1 MCFFVQTNHT
11 RKELLF
17 LMFKEINLRNHSSL
31 HKLFYSL
38 ESMELLQYFKKL
50 KWEFLFVTFL
60 IVINA
65 GFLTLAGISS
75 ANALSAVAKL
85 KAERFFMWVA
95 LMGGAYI
102 FYAIVNCLV
111 NVEQTRLA
119 QNVDKLIRNDIAQ
132 DLSQTSYSGFHQ
144 QTVATYNSWLTN
156 DITTI
161 NNFGV
166 EDFMMIIRQIS
177 EIVFGMLTLAYFNV
191 SLVVTVIILTII
203 MGVVPNLFSKILA
216 KRSLEY
222 THANERLV
230 NSINDVLNGFNTL
243 FLANLPQTIVK
254 KINGASD
261 DVKEHALNYSK
272 TAGITQAI
280 TNGLAFISQV
290 IILGQTGWL
299 ILHQLTPVGT
309 ISGAQFFASTIFA
322 ELSGIS
328 FNWQEFKSVKPIIEK
343 FKTIPLKTVDGAL
356 PADFKLSNLELDKV
370 SYQYSG
376 QDKPIF
382 ENLDL
387 DFKLKNKYILMG
399 DSAAGKSTL
408 LNLISGL
415 LRDYQGKIEISDVEY
430 NQISDRDLH
439 DQITYLQQDP
449 YIFTASLEWNLT
461 LGRQV
466 SKAKIA
472 EVIKEC
478 GLEDLIAK
486 LPDGMDTVLADQ
498 GKQLSG
504 GQKQRVAFARALL
517 RDTPIYLLDEA
528 TSALDKTSSV
538 QLERLI
544 LTQKD
549 KTVIMVTHHLR
560 DEVKQLADQV
570 VDLNELKKN

>member
-1 MCFFVQTNHT
+1 
-11 RKELLF
+11 
-17 LMFKEINLRNHSSL
+17 
-31 HKLFYSL
+31 
-38 ESMELLQYFKKL
+38 MELLQYFKRL

-85 KAERFFMWVA
+85 KAERFFMWVT

-261 DVKEHALNYSK
+261 DVKKHALNYSK

-449 YIFTASLEWNLT
+449 YIFTASLEWNFT
-461 LGRQV
+461 LGRQI

-478 GLEDLIAK
+478 GLEELIAK

-528 TSALDKTSSV
+528 TSALDKASSV

-544 LTQKD
+544 LTPKD

>member
-1 MCFFVQTNHT
+1 
-11 RKELLF
+11 
-17 LMFKEINLRNHSSL
+17 
-31 HKLFYSL
+31 
-38 ESMELLQYFKKL
+38 MELLQYFKKL

-343 FKTIPLKTVDGAL
+343 FKTVPLKTVHGAL
-356 PADFKLSNLELDKV
+356 PIDFKLSNLELDKV

-528 TSALDKTSSV
+528 TSALDKASSV

-560 DEVKQLADQV
+560 DEAKQLADQV
-570 VDLNELKKN
+570 VDLNELKNN

>member
-1 MCFFVQTNHT
+1 
-11 RKELLF
+11 
-17 LMFKEINLRNHSSL
+17 
-31 HKLFYSL
+31 
-38 ESMELLQYFKKL
+38 MELLQYFKRL

-85 KAERFFMWVA
+85 KAERFFMWVT

-261 DVKEHALNYSK
+261 DVKKHALNYSK

-382 ENLDL
+382 ENLNL
-387 DFKLKNKYILMG
+387 NFKLKNKYILMG

-415 LRDYQGKIEISDVEY
+415 LRDYQGEIEIADMEY
-430 NQISDRDLH
+430 NQISDQDLH

-461 LGRQV
+461 LGCQI

-478 GLEDLIAK
+478 GLEELIAK

>member
-1 MCFFVQTNHT
+1 
-11 RKELLF
+11 
-17 LMFKEINLRNHSSL
+17 
-31 HKLFYSL
+31 
-38 ESMELLQYFKKL
+38 MELLQYFKKL

-102 FYAIVNCLV
+102 FYAIINCLV

-261 DVKEHALNYSK
+261 DVKKHALNYSK

-382 ENLDL
+382 ENLNL
-387 DFKLKNKYILMG
+387 NFKLKNKYILMG

-415 LRDYQGKIEISDVEY
+415 LRDYQGKIEISDMEY
-430 NQISDRDLH
+430 NQISDQDLH

-449 YIFTASLEWNLT
+449 YIFTASLEWNFT
-461 LGRQV
+461 LGRQI

-478 GLEDLIAK
+478 GLEELIAK

>member
-1 MCFFVQTNHT
+1 
-11 RKELLF
+11 
-17 LMFKEINLRNHSSL
+17 
-31 HKLFYSL
+31 
-38 ESMELLQYFKKL
+38 MELLQYFKKL

-261 DVKEHALNYSK
+261 DVKKHALNYSK

-309 ISGAQFFASTIFA
+309 ISGAQFFVSTIFA

-343 FKTIPLKTVDGAL
+343 FKTVPLKTVHGAL
-356 PADFKLSNLELDKV
+356 PIDFKLSNLELDKV

>member
-1 MCFFVQTNHT
+1 
-11 RKELLF
+11 
-17 LMFKEINLRNHSSL
+17 
-31 HKLFYSL
+31 
-38 ESMELLQYFKKL
+38 MELLQYFKKL

-85 KAERFFMWVA
+85 KAERFFMWVT

-261 DVKEHALNYSK
+261 DVKKHALNYSK

-343 FKTIPLKTVDGAL
+343 FKTVPLKTVHGAL
-356 PADFKLSNLELDKV
+356 PIDFKLSNLELDKV

-449 YIFTASLEWNLT
+449 YIFTASLEWNFT
-461 LGRQV
+461 LGRQI

-478 GLEDLIAK
+478 GLEELIAK

>member
-1 MCFFVQTNHT
+1 
-11 RKELLF
+11 
-17 LMFKEINLRNHSSL
+17 
-31 HKLFYSL
+31 
-38 ESMELLQYFKKL
+38 MELLQYFKRL

-261 DVKEHALNYSK
+261 DVKKHALNYGK

-382 ENLDL
+382 ENLNL
-387 DFKLKNKYILMG
+387 NFKLKNKYILMG

-430 NQISDRDLH
+430 NQISDKDLH

-449 YIFTASLEWNLT
+449 YIFTASLGWNLT

-466 SKAKIA
+466 SKAKIS

-528 TSALDKTSSV
+528 TSALDKASSV

>member
-1 MCFFVQTNHT
+1 
-11 RKELLF
+11 
-17 LMFKEINLRNHSSL
+17 
-31 HKLFYSL
+31 
-38 ESMELLQYFKKL
+38 MELLQYFKKL

-191 SLVVTVIILTII
+191 SLVVTAIILTII

-261 DVKEHALNYSK
+261 DVKKHALNYSK

-290 IILGQTGWL
+290 MILGQTGWL

-309 ISGAQFFASTIFA
+309 ISGAQFFVSTIFA

-343 FKTIPLKTVDGAL
+343 FKTVPLKTVHGTL
-356 PADFKLSNLELDKV
+356 PIDFKLSNLELDKV

-560 DEVKQLADQV
+560 DEAKQLADQV
-570 VDLNELKKN
+570 VDLNELKNN

>member
-1 MCFFVQTNHT
+1 
-11 RKELLF
+11 
-17 LMFKEINLRNHSSL
+17 
-31 HKLFYSL
+31 
-38 ESMELLQYFKKL
+38 MELLQYFKRL

-85 KAERFFMWVA
+85 KAERFFMWVT

-261 DVKEHALNYSK
+261 DVKKHALNYSK

-382 ENLDL
+382 ENLNL
-387 DFKLKNKYILMG
+387 NFKLKNKYILMG

-415 LRDYQGKIEISDVEY
+415 LRDYQGKIEIADMEY
-430 NQISDRDLH
+430 NQISDQDLH

-449 YIFTASLEWNLT
+449 YIFTASLEWNFT
-461 LGRQV
+461 LGRQI

-478 GLEDLIAK
+478 GLEELIAK

-528 TSALDKTSSV
+528 TSALDKASSV

>member
-1 MCFFVQTNHT
+1 
-11 RKELLF
+11 
-17 LMFKEINLRNHSSL
+17 
-31 HKLFYSL
+31 
-38 ESMELLQYFKKL
+38 MELLQYFKRL

-85 KAERFFMWVA
+85 KAERFFMWVT

-203 MGVVPNLFSKILA
+203 MGEVPNLFSKILA

-343 FKTIPLKTVDGAL
+343 FKTVPLKTVYGAL

-382 ENLDL
+382 ENLNL
-387 DFKLKNKYILMG
+387 NFKLKNKYILMG

-430 NQISDRDLH
+430 NQISDKDLH

-461 LGRQV
+461 LGRQI

-478 GLEDLIAK
+478 GLEELIAK

-528 TSALDKTSSV
+528 TSALDKASSV

-560 DEVKQLADQV
+560 DEAKQLADQV
-570 VDLNELKKN
+570 VDLNELKNN

>member
-1 MCFFVQTNHT
+1 
-11 RKELLF
+11 
-17 LMFKEINLRNHSSL
+17 
-31 HKLFYSL
+31 
-38 ESMELLQYFKKL
+38 MELLQYFKRL

-382 ENLDL
+382 ENLNL
-387 DFKLKNKYILMG
+387 NFKLKNKYILMG

-415 LRDYQGKIEISDVEY
+415 LRDYQGEIEIADMEY
-430 NQISDRDLH
+430 NQISDQDLH

-461 LGRQV
+461 LGRQI

-478 GLEDLIAK
+478 GLEELIAK

>member
-1 MCFFVQTNHT
+1 
-11 RKELLF
+11 
-17 LMFKEINLRNHSSL
+17 
-31 HKLFYSL
+31 
-38 ESMELLQYFKKL
+38 MELLQYFKRL

-156 DITTI
+156 DIRTI

-261 DVKEHALNYSK
+261 DVKKHALNYSK

-382 ENLDL
+382 ENLNL
-387 DFKLKNKYILMG
+387 NFKLKNKYILMG

-415 LRDYQGKIEISDVEY
+415 LRDYQGEIEIADMEY
-430 NQISDRDLH
+430 NQISDQDLH

-461 LGRQV
+461 LGCQI

-478 GLEDLIAK
+478 GLEELIAK

>member
-1 MCFFVQTNHT
+1 
-11 RKELLF
+11 
-17 LMFKEINLRNHSSL
+17 
-31 HKLFYSL
+31 
-38 ESMELLQYFKKL
+38 MELLQYFKRL

-261 DVKEHALNYSK
+261 DVKKHALNYSK

-382 ENLDL
+382 ENLNL
-387 DFKLKNKYILMG
+387 NFKLKNKYILMG

-415 LRDYQGKIEISDVEY
+415 LRDYQGKIEISYVEY
-430 NQISDRDLH
+430 NQISDKDLH

-449 YIFTASLEWNLT
+449 YIFTASLGWNLT

-466 SKAKIA
+466 SKAKIS

-528 TSALDKTSSV
+528 TSALDKASSV

>member
-1 MCFFVQTNHT
+1 
-11 RKELLF
+11 
-17 LMFKEINLRNHSSL
+17 
-31 HKLFYSL
+31 
-38 ESMELLQYFKKL
+38 MELLQYFKKL

-85 KAERFFMWVA
+85 KAEHFFMWVA

-343 FKTIPLKTVDGAL
+343 FKTVPLKTVYGAL

-382 ENLDL
+382 ENLNL
-387 DFKLKNKYILMG
+387 NFKLKNKYILMG

-415 LRDYQGKIEISDVEY
+415 LRDYQGKIEIADMEY
-430 NQISDRDLH
+430 NQISDQDLH

-461 LGRQV
+461 LGHQI

-478 GLEDLIAK
+478 GLEELIAK

-517 RDTPIYLLDEA
+517 RNTPIYLLDEA

-570 VDLNELKKN
+570 YDLTKSNSLQKHLH

>member
-1 MCFFVQTNHT
+1 
-11 RKELLF
+11 
-17 LMFKEINLRNHSSL
+17 
-31 HKLFYSL
+31 
-38 ESMELLQYFKKL
+38 MELLQYFKRL

-261 DVKEHALNYSK
+261 DVKKHALNYSK

-370 SYQYSG
+370 SHQYSG

-382 ENLDL
+382 ENLNL
-387 DFKLKNKYILMG
+387 NFKLKNKYILMG

-415 LRDYQGKIEISDVEY
+415 LRDYQGKIEIADMEY
-430 NQISDRDLH
+430 NQISDKDLH

-449 YIFTASLEWNLT
+449 YIFTASLGWNLT

-466 SKAKIA
+466 SKAKIS

-528 TSALDKTSSV
+528 TSALDKASSV

>member
-1 MCFFVQTNHT
+1 
-11 RKELLF
+11 
-17 LMFKEINLRNHSSL
+17 
-31 HKLFYSL
+31 
-38 ESMELLQYFKKL
+38 MELLQYFKRL

-280 TNGLAFISQV
+280 TNGLAFINQV

-343 FKTIPLKTVDGAL
+343 FKTVPLKTVHGAL
-356 PADFKLSNLELDKV
+356 PIDFKLSNLELDKV

-415 LRDYQGKIEISDVEY
+415 LRDYQGKIEIADMEY
-430 NQISDRDLH
+430 NQISDQDLH

-461 LGRQV
+461 LGRQI

-478 GLEDLIAK
+478 GLEELIAK

>member
-1 MCFFVQTNHT
+1 
-11 RKELLF
+11 
-17 LMFKEINLRNHSSL
+17 
-31 HKLFYSL
+31 
-38 ESMELLQYFKKL
+38 MELLQYFKRL

-85 KAERFFMWVA
+85 KAERFFMWVT

-261 DVKEHALNYSK
+261 DVKKHALNYSK

-309 ISGAQFFASTIFA
+309 ISGAQFFVSTIFA

-343 FKTIPLKTVDGAL
+343 FKTVPLKTVHGTL
-356 PADFKLSNLELDKV
+356 PIDFKLSNLELDKV

-415 LRDYQGKIEISDVEY
+415 LRDYQGKIEIADMEY
-430 NQISDRDLH
+430 NQISDQDLH

-461 LGRQV
+461 LGCQI

-478 GLEDLIAK
+478 GLEELIAK

-528 TSALDKTSSV
+528 TSALDKASSV

-560 DEVKQLADQV
+560 DEAKQLADQV
-570 VDLNELKKN
+570 VDLNELKNN

>member
-1 MCFFVQTNHT
+1 
-11 RKELLF
+11 
-17 LMFKEINLRNHSSL
+17 
-31 HKLFYSL
+31 
-38 ESMELLQYFKKL
+38 MELLQYFKKL

-261 DVKEHALNYSK
+261 DVKKHALNYSK

-415 LRDYQGKIEISDVEY
+415 LRDYQGEIEIADMEY
-430 NQISDRDLH
+430 NQISDQDLH

-461 LGRQV
+461 LGCQI

-478 GLEDLIAK
+478 GLEELIAK

>member
-1 MCFFVQTNHT
+1 
-11 RKELLF
+11 
-17 LMFKEINLRNHSSL
+17 
-31 HKLFYSL
+31 
-38 ESMELLQYFKKL
+38 MELLQYFKRL

-85 KAERFFMWVA
+85 KAEHFFMWVA

-261 DVKEHALNYSK
+261 DVKKHALNYSK

-382 ENLDL
+382 ENLNL
-387 DFKLKNKYILMG
+387 NFKLKNKYILMG

-415 LRDYQGKIEISDVEY
+415 LRDYQGEIEIADMEY
-430 NQISDRDLH
+430 NQISDQDLH

-461 LGRQV
+461 LGCQI
-466 SKAKIA
+466 SKAKIS

>member
-1 MCFFVQTNHT
+1 
-11 RKELLF
+11 
-17 LMFKEINLRNHSSL
+17 
-31 HKLFYSL
+31 
-38 ESMELLQYFKKL
+38 MELLQYFKRL

-60 IVINA
+60 IFINA

-261 DVKEHALNYSK
+261 DVKKHALNYSK

-382 ENLDL
+382 ENLNL
-387 DFKLKNKYILMG
+387 NFKLKNKYILMG

-415 LRDYQGKIEISDVEY
+415 LRDYQGKIEIADMEY
-430 NQISDRDLH
+430 NQISDQDLH

-449 YIFTASLEWNLT
+449 YIFTASLEWNFT
-461 LGRQV
+461 LGRQI

-478 GLEDLIAK
+478 GLEELIAK

-528 TSALDKTSSV
+528 TSALDKASSV

>member
-1 MCFFVQTNHT
+1 
-11 RKELLF
+11 
-17 LMFKEINLRNHSSL
+17 
-31 HKLFYSL
+31 
-38 ESMELLQYFKKL
+38 MELLQYFKRL

-261 DVKEHALNYSK
+261 DVKKHALNYSK

-343 FKTIPLKTVDGAL
+343 FKTVPLKTVHGAL
-356 PADFKLSNLELDKV
+356 PIDFKLSNLELDKV

-466 SKAKIA
+466 SKAKIS

>member
-1 MCFFVQTNHT
+1 
-11 RKELLF
+11 
-17 LMFKEINLRNHSSL
+17 
-31 HKLFYSL
+31 
-38 ESMELLQYFKKL
+38 MELLQYFKKL

-343 FKTIPLKTVDGAL
+343 FKTVPLKTVHGAL
-356 PADFKLSNLELDKV
+356 PIDFKLSNLELDKV

-461 LGRQV
+461 LGCQI

-478 GLEDLIAK
+478 GLEELIAK

>member
-1 MCFFVQTNHT
+1 
-11 RKELLF
+11 
-17 LMFKEINLRNHSSL
+17 
-31 HKLFYSL
+31 
-38 ESMELLQYFKKL
+38 MELLQYFKRL

-85 KAERFFMWVA
+85 KAERFFMWVT

-343 FKTIPLKTVDGAL
+343 FKTVPLKTVHGAL
-356 PADFKLSNLELDKV
+356 PIDFKLSNLELDKV

-461 LGRQV
+461 LGRQI

-478 GLEDLIAK
+478 GLEELIAK

>member
-1 MCFFVQTNHT
+1 
-11 RKELLF
+11 
-17 LMFKEINLRNHSSL
+17 
-31 HKLFYSL
+31 
-38 ESMELLQYFKKL
+38 MELLQYFKRL

-261 DVKEHALNYSK
+261 DVKKHALNYSK

-382 ENLDL
+382 ENLNL
-387 DFKLKNKYILMG
+387 NFKLKNKYILMG

-430 NQISDRDLH
+430 NQISDQDLH

-449 YIFTASLEWNLT
+449 YIFTASLGWNLT

-466 SKAKIA
+466 SKAKIS

-478 GLEDLIAK
+478 GLEELIAK

>member
-1 MCFFVQTNHT
+1 
-11 RKELLF
+11 
-17 LMFKEINLRNHSSL
+17 
-31 HKLFYSL
+31 
-38 ESMELLQYFKKL
+38 MELLQYFKKL

-85 KAERFFMWVA
+85 KAERFFMWVT

-343 FKTIPLKTVDGAL
+343 FKTVPLKTVHGAL
-356 PADFKLSNLELDKV
+356 PIDFKLSNLELDKV

-466 SKAKIA
+466 SKAKIS

-528 TSALDKTSSV
+528 TSALDKASSV

>member
-1 MCFFVQTNHT
+1 MCFFVRTNHT

-343 FKTIPLKTVDGAL
+343 FKTVPLKTVHGAL
-356 PADFKLSNLELDKV
+356 PIDFKLSNLELDKV

>member
-1 MCFFVQTNHT
+1 
-11 RKELLF
+11 
-17 LMFKEINLRNHSSL
+17 
-31 HKLFYSL
+31 
-38 ESMELLQYFKKL
+38 MELLQYFKKL

-343 FKTIPLKTVDGAL
+343 FKTVPLKTVHGAL
-356 PADFKLSNLELDKV
+356 PIDFKLSNLELDKV

-382 ENLDL
+382 ENLNL
-387 DFKLKNKYILMG
+387 NFKLKNKYILMG

-430 NQISDRDLH
+430 NQISDQDLH

-461 LGRQV
+461 LGRQI

>member
-1 MCFFVQTNHT
+1 
-11 RKELLF
+11 
-17 LMFKEINLRNHSSL
+17 
-31 HKLFYSL
+31 
-38 ESMELLQYFKKL
+38 MELLQYFKRL
-50 KWEFLFVTFL
+50 KWEFLFVTFS

-261 DVKEHALNYSK
+261 DVKKHALNYSK

-382 ENLDL
+382 ENLNL
-387 DFKLKNKYILMG
+387 NFKLKNKYILMG

-430 NQISDRDLH
+430 NQISDKDLH

-449 YIFTASLEWNLT
+449 YIFTASLGWNLT

-466 SKAKIA
+466 SKAKIS

-528 TSALDKTSSV
+528 TSALDKASSV

>member
-1 MCFFVQTNHT
+1 
-11 RKELLF
+11 
-17 LMFKEINLRNHSSL
+17 
-31 HKLFYSL
+31 
-38 ESMELLQYFKKL
+38 MELLQYFKRL

-382 ENLDL
+382 ENLNL
-387 DFKLKNKYILMG
+387 NFKLKNKYILMG

-415 LRDYQGKIEISDVEY
+415 LRDYQGEIEIADMEY
-430 NQISDRDLH
+430 NQISDQDLH

-461 LGRQV
+461 LGCQI

-478 GLEDLIAK
+478 GLEELIAK

>member
-1 MCFFVQTNHT
+1 
-11 RKELLF
+11 
-17 LMFKEINLRNHSSL
+17 
-31 HKLFYSL
+31 
-38 ESMELLQYFKKL
+38 MELLQYFKRL

-261 DVKEHALNYSK
+261 DVKKHALNYSK

-290 IILGQTGWL
+290 MILGQTGWL

-382 ENLDL
+382 ENLNL
-387 DFKLKNKYILMG
+387 NFKLKNKYILMG

-415 LRDYQGKIEISDVEY
+415 LRDYQGKIEIADMEY
-430 NQISDRDLH
+430 NQISDQDLH

-449 YIFTASLEWNLT
+449 YIFTASLEWNFT
-461 LGRQV
+461 LGRQI

-478 GLEDLIAK
+478 GLEELIAK

-528 TSALDKTSSV
+528 TSALDKASSV

-570 VDLNELKKN
+570 VDLNELKNN

>member
-1 MCFFVQTNHT
+1 
-11 RKELLF
+11 
-17 LMFKEINLRNHSSL
+17 
-31 HKLFYSL
+31 
-38 ESMELLQYFKKL
+38 MELLQYFKKL

-85 KAERFFMWVA
+85 KAERFFMWVT

-191 SLVVTVIILTII
+191 SLVVTAIILTII

-261 DVKEHALNYSK
+261 GVKKHALNYSK

-309 ISGAQFFASTIFA
+309 ISGAQFFVSTIFA

-343 FKTIPLKTVDGAL
+343 FKTVPLKTVHGAL
-356 PADFKLSNLELDKV
+356 PIDFKLSNLELDKV

-528 TSALDKTSSV
+528 TSALDKASSV

-560 DEVKQLADQV
+560 DEAKQLADQV
-570 VDLNELKKN
+570 VDLNELKNN

>member
-1 MCFFVQTNHT
+1 
-11 RKELLF
+11 
-17 LMFKEINLRNHSSL
+17 
-31 HKLFYSL
+31 
-38 ESMELLQYFKKL
+38 MELLQYFKRL

-85 KAERFFMWVA
+85 KAERFFMWVT

-261 DVKEHALNYSK
+261 DVKKHALNYSK

-356 PADFKLSNLELDKV
+356 PADFKLSSLELDKV

-382 ENLDL
+382 ENLNL
-387 DFKLKNKYILMG
+387 NFKLKNKYILMG

-430 NQISDRDLH
+430 NQISDKDLH

-449 YIFTASLEWNLT
+449 YIFTASLGWNLT

-466 SKAKIA
+466 SKAKIS

-528 TSALDKTSSV
+528 TSALDKASSV

>member
-1 MCFFVQTNHT
+1 
-11 RKELLF
+11 
-17 LMFKEINLRNHSSL
+17 
-31 HKLFYSL
+31 
-38 ESMELLQYFKKL
+38 MELLQYFKRL

-261 DVKEHALNYSK
+261 DVKKHALNYSK

-309 ISGAQFFASTIFA
+309 ISGAQFLASTIFA

-382 ENLDL
+382 ENLNL
-387 DFKLKNKYILMG
+387 NFKLKNKYILMG

-415 LRDYQGKIEISDVEY
+415 LRDYQGKIEIADMEY
-430 NQISDRDLH
+430 NQISDKDLH

-449 YIFTASLEWNLT
+449 YIFTASLGWNLT

-466 SKAKIA
+466 SKAKIS

-528 TSALDKTSSV
+528 TSALDKASSV

>member
-1 MCFFVQTNHT
+1 
-11 RKELLF
+11 
-17 LMFKEINLRNHSSL
+17 
-31 HKLFYSL
+31 
-38 ESMELLQYFKKL
+38 MELLQNFKRL

-261 DVKEHALNYSK
+261 DVKKHVLNYSK

-343 FKTIPLKTVDGAL
+343 FKTVPLKTVHGAL
-356 PADFKLSNLELDKV
+356 PIDFKLSNLELDKV

>member
-1 MCFFVQTNHT
+1 
-11 RKELLF
+11 
-17 LMFKEINLRNHSSL
+17 
-31 HKLFYSL
+31 
-38 ESMELLQYFKKL
+38 MELLQYFKRL

-85 KAERFFMWVA
+85 KAERFFMWVT

-261 DVKEHALNYSK
+261 DVKKHALNYSK

-382 ENLDL
+382 ENLNL
-387 DFKLKNKYILMG
+387 NFKLKNKYILMG

-415 LRDYQGKIEISDVEY
+415 LRDYQGKIEIADMEY
-430 NQISDRDLH
+430 NQISDQDLH

-461 LGRQV
+461 LGCQI

-478 GLEDLIAK
+478 GLEELIAK

>member
-1 MCFFVQTNHT
+1 
-11 RKELLF
+11 
-17 LMFKEINLRNHSSL
+17 
-31 HKLFYSL
+31 
-38 ESMELLQYFKKL
+38 MELLQYFKRL

-343 FKTIPLKTVDGAL
+343 FKTVPLKTVHGAL
-356 PADFKLSNLELDKV
+356 PIDFKLSNLELDKV

-382 ENLDL
+382 ENLNL
-387 DFKLKNKYILMG
+387 NFKLKNKYILMG

-430 NQISDRDLH
+430 NQISDKNLH

-449 YIFTASLEWNLT
+449 YIFTASLGWNLT
-461 LGRQV
+461 LGRQI
-466 SKAKIA
+466 SKAKIS

-528 TSALDKTSSV
+528 TSALDKASSV

>member
-1 MCFFVQTNHT
+1 
-11 RKELLF
+11 
-17 LMFKEINLRNHSSL
+17 
-31 HKLFYSL
+31 
-38 ESMELLQYFKKL
+38 MELLQYFKRL

-85 KAERFFMWVA
+85 KAERFFMWVT

-177 EIVFGMLTLAYFNV
+177 EIVFGMLTLAYFNI

-299 ILHQLTPVGT
+299 ILHQLTPVGA

-343 FKTIPLKTVDGAL
+343 FKTVPLKTVHGAL
-356 PADFKLSNLELDKV
+356 PIDFKLSNLELDKV

-382 ENLDL
+382 ENLNL
-387 DFKLKNKYILMG
+387 NFKLKNKYILMG

-430 NQISDRDLH
+430 NQISDKDLH

-449 YIFTASLEWNLT
+449 YIFTASLGWNLT

-466 SKAKIA
+466 SKAKIS

-528 TSALDKTSSV
+528 TSALDKASSV